1 MLFDEK
7 LIRSAE
13 RLYDACL
20 GGYVVVFY
28 FISYGKAVAIYVI
41 AERLKGDLMTNF
53 MLLSSNVTS

>member
-1 MLFDEK
+1 MIKTIASYAVWCDSFAYEK

-28 FISYGKAVAIYVI
+28 FISYKIN
-41 AERLKGDLMTNF
+41 K
-53 MLLSSNVTS
+53 